1 MKEGKRM
8 GGLFDID
15 SPVMN
20 VLNKIMNLMILN
32 LCFVAGCIPVFTAG
46 AAMTALYS
54 VNLKMVRNEESYI
67 FSSYWRAFKEN
78 FRQSTACWLLL
89 ACAGGIL
96 GADMWAVRNLPGGLG
111 KFLGGTT
118 LIFLIL
124 YCVLMLYIFPYMA
137 RFQDCLGTCVK
148 NAFLIGGSNP
158 GCTVTTALV
167 TAAFIALSVFSIEV
181 LLRAIFL
188 WLIIG
193 FSLLSYIHSF
203 FFRKVF
209 DKYIDTSR

>member
-1 MKEGKRM
+1 M
-8 GGLFDID
+8 GGMFDVD

-32 LCFVAGCIPVFTAG
+32 LCFVAGCIPVVTAG

-54 VNLKMVRNEESYI
+54 VNLKMVRNEEAYI

-78 FRQSTACWLLL
+78 FRQCTVCWLLL
-89 ACAGGIL
+89 VCAGGIL
-96 GADMWAVRNLPGGLG
+96 GADMWAVRNLPEGPG

-118 LIFLIL
+118 LVFLVI

-137 RFQDCLGTCVK
+137 RFQDRLGTCVK

-158 GCTVTTALV
+158 GCTVTTALI
-167 TAAFIALSVFSIEV
+167 TAAFAALSVSSIEV

>member
-1 MKEGKRM
+1 M
-8 GGLFDID
+8 GGMFDID

-32 LCFVAGCIPVFTAG
+32 LCFVAGCIPIFTAG

-67 FSSYWRAFKEN
+67 FSSYWRAFREN
-78 FRQSTACWLLL
+78 FRQSTVCWILLV
-89 ACAGGIL
+89 CAGGIL
-96 GADMWAVRNLPGGLG
+96 AADFRAVRSLPKGPG

-118 LIFLIL
+118 LIFLVI

-137 RFQDCLGTCVK
+137 RFQDRLGTCVK

-158 GCTVTTALV
+158 GCTITTALI
-167 TAAFIALSVFSIEV
+167 TAAFTALSFSSIEV
-181 LLRAIFL
+181 LLRAAFL
-188 WLIIG
+188 WLLIG

-209 DKYIDTSR
+209 DKYTDTGR